1 MEVTIGQ
8 RLHGLFL
15 RAVVVVVCVLTV
27 VPAQAVLKERD
38 LARTLGVLKAELQA
52 TYEKQQAFMAR
63 YEQQG
68 AAGCCAAPAVG
79 VVHEPV

>member
-8 RLHGLFL
+8 CLRRLFL
-15 RAVVVVVCVLTV
+15 RAVVSVVCVMAV

-38 LARTLGVLKAELQA
+38 LARTLGVLREELTADYQ
-52 TYEKQQAFMAR
+52 KQQMFMAR

-68 AAGCCAAPAVG
+68 AAQ
-79 VVHEPV
+79 HQ